1 MNKYDDL
8 PLLLNIQYKIK
19 HNNTISNV
27 IEITQN
33 LNIKQKESLL
43 NLYNTQIINLNLEF
57 NNYKNKILKIKNTL

>member
-43 NLYNTQIINLNLEF
+43 NLYNTQIIT
-57 NNYKNKILKIKNTL
+57 KIKYLK